1 MAHLGYV
8 GRHFGLLGH
17 DDAIDIAY
25 AVAVVVEQLVAV
37 AEQQF
42 AVYALVARVGVREV
56 LADVAKG
63 GGTKEGVAD
72 GVEQHVGVGVAEE
85 PQGVGYLDS
94 AEPQFAVGDKLVN
107 VVA

>member
-1 MAHLGYV
+1 
-8 GRHFGLLGH
+8 
-17 DDAIDIAY
+17 
-25 AVAVVVEQLVAV
+25 VVVEQLVAV

-42 AVYALVARVGVREV
+42 AVYAFVARVGVWEV
-56 LADVAKG
+56 LAYVAKG

-72 GVEQHVGVGVAEE
+72 GVEQHIGVGVAEE